1 MEDQVI
7 PDWRSKL
14 KRYEV
19 HVVVEKVKIK
29 PKISVGIDLGL
40 KRLVA

>member
-19 HVVVEKVKIK
+19 HVVVEKEVKIK
-29 PKISVGIDLGL
+29 PKISVGIDLGI
-40 KRLVA
+40 KN